1 METLIFVLGTLSG
14 LFLIGMVYAFVGVLK
29 MSKQIKELQE
39 EVHSIHRRIDETG
52 DSLWRDM
59 DTRFKEHEKHSDY
72 LTNQINRNHEHLILK
87 IGDVC
92 SGLDTRIDDANRY
105 IDSRIDKTVDAL
117 CLRIDVTMDEHK
129 KEFEHVHLHL
139 K

>member
-72 LTNQINRNHEHLILK
+72 IADQINRKEEVVHQ
-87 IGDVC
+87 
-92 SGLDTRIDDANRY
+92 RIADLNSY
-105 IDSRIDKTVDAL
+105 VDSRIDKTVDAL

>member
-29 MSKQIKELQE
+29 MSKQTKELQK
-39 EVHSIHRRIDETG
+39 EVEAIHRRIDETH
-52 DSLWRDM
+52 DNIWRDM
-59 DTRFKEHEKHSDY
+59 DIRFNEHEKRSDY
-72 LTNQINRNHEHLILK
+72 LTDQLNRHHEHLILK
-87 IGDVC
+87 IDNSVKQVN
-92 SGLDTRIDDANRY
+92 SRIDEVTRY
-105 IDSRIDKTVDAL
+105 VDSRLDKTVDSL
-117 CLRIDVTMDEHK
+117 CTRMDIMMDEHK